1 MRTHRLTLASA
12 LLLSLLLHLLLLG
25 GGEISLPDFYTAP
38 DEVLESRQPAHV
50 QRVQLAARPPA
61 AQAATKAA
69 TGMRLVKFAPAT
81 KQRST
86 IPSLLPPSP
95 VNAAPSPPDEA
106 PAPDVTEA
114 AAVTPPLAAAADT
127 PETTPALILPEL
139 APAFPV
145 QLSAELEAR
154 VSGLSATLRQTWIME
169 GLRYA
174 IDVKGRKFGF
184 SAQVTS
190 EGQISPE
197 GGLSP
202 TRSQTLLGGKL
213 QSFTEYA
220 NGTLRLGKPMSPRE
234 VPLPVIP
241 QDFASVPFH
250 LAVTFTGQPQ
260 TVFISTGRK
269 VYQARF
275 SLVAEEKLKLPVGTL
290 RTLHLSGERFD
301 TELREMVR
309 AFDIWL
315 APDFLNYPV
324 KVSGH
329 LSGGEPIEYR
339 VKSLEIEG
347 KLVLGSREEPE
358 VAPPEEAIPEWLQ
371 ERSRQ
376 QGLNIY

>member
-1 MRTHRLTLASA
+1 MRTYRLTLASA
-12 LLLSLLLHLLLLG
+12 LLLSFLLHLLVLG

-38 DEVLESRQPAHV
+38 DDVLESRQPTHV
-50 QRVQLAARPPA
+50 QRVQLAARPPTKMA
-61 AQAATKAA
+61 AKAVP
-69 TGMRLVKFAPAT
+69 GMRMVKIAVAPKA
-81 KQRST
+81 
-86 IPSLLPPSP
+86 IPNTPSPAPPSP
-95 VNAAPSPPDEA
+95 AKATLPPPAEA
-106 PAPDVTEA
+106 PAPETAEA
-114 AAVTPPLAAAADT
+114 AAVMPPQATPADT
-127 PETTPALILPEL
+127 PETLPSLASPEL

-145 QLSAELEAR
+145 QLSAQLEAS
-154 VSGLSATLRQTWIME
+154 VSGLSATLHQTWIME

-202 TRSQTLLGGKL
+202 ARSQTLLGGKL

-220 NGTLRLGKPMSPRE
+220 NGTLRLGRPTSPRE
-234 VPLPVIP
+234 LPLPVIP
-241 QDFASVPFH
+241 QDFASIPFH
-250 LAVTFTGQPQ
+250 LAVTFNGQPQ

-301 TELREMVR
+301 TDLREMVQ

-347 KLVLGSREEPE
+347 KLVLGSREGPE
-358 VAPPEEAIPEWLQ
+358 VPPLQETIPEWLQ

-376 QGLNIY
+376 QSLSNFQ

>member
-61 AQAATKAA
+61 KMATKAA
-69 TGMRLVKFAPAT
+69 PGIRMVK
-81 KQRST
+81 
-86 IPSLLPPSP
+86 I
-95 VNAAPSPPDEA
+95 A
-106 PAPDVTEA
+106 PAPKSNANIPKPAPPAPVQPA
-114 AAVTPPLAAAADT
+114 TPPPADSPAPETAEATADT
-127 PETTPALILPEL
+127 PPMATPADAPETLPRLTLPEL

-145 QLSAELEAR
+145 QLSAQLEAR
-154 VSGLSATLRQTWIME
+154 VSGLSATLHQTWIME
-169 GLRYA
+169 GLSYA
-174 IDVKGRKFGF
+174 INVKGRKFGF

-190 EGQISPE
+190 EGNISPE

-202 TRSQTLLGGKL
+202 ARSQTILGGKL

-220 NGTLRLGKPMSPRE
+220 NGTIRLGKPTSPRE
-234 VPLPVIP
+234 LPLPVIP
-241 QDFASVPFH
+241 QDFASIPFH

-260 TVFISTGRK
+260 TVFISTGRR

-275 SLVAEEKLKLPVGTL
+275 SLVAEEKLKLPAGTL

-301 TELREMVR
+301 HELREMVP

-347 KLVLGSREEPE
+347 KLVLGSREESE
-358 VAPPEEAIPEWLQ
+358 VASPEEAIPEWLQ

-376 QGLNIY
+376 QSLNNF

>member
-25 GGEISLPDFYTAP
+25 GGEIALPDSYNAP

-50 QRVQLAARPPA
+50 QRVQLAARPPGKT
-61 AQAATKAA
+61 ATKEAV
-69 TGMRLVKFAPAT
+69 GMRMVKMAPAAKKSPT
-81 KQRST
+81 APTPAPPPPVEATPPPPAETPTADVAEVEAASLPVAAPADT
-86 IPSLLPPSP
+86 AETAPSLK
-95 VNAAPSPPDEA
+95 
-106 PAPDVTEA
+106 
-114 AAVTPPLAAAADT
+114 
-127 PETTPALILPEL
+127 LPEL

-145 QLSAELEAR
+145 QLSAQLEAR
-154 VSGLSATLRQTWIME
+154 VSGLSATLHQTWIME

-202 TRSQTLLGGKL
+202 ARSQTLLGGKL

-220 NGTLRLGKPMSPRE
+220 NGTIRLGRPTNPRE
-234 VPLPVIP
+234 LPLPVIP

-250 LAVTFTGQPQ
+250 LAVTFNGQPQ

-301 TELREMVR
+301 PELREMVR

-347 KLVLGSREEPE
+347 KLVLGSREEPD

-371 ERSRQ
+371 EHSRRQ
-376 QGLNIY
+376 NLSSF

>member
-1 MRTHRLTLASA
+1 MRTYRLTLASA
-12 LLLSLLLHLLLLG
+12 LLLSLLLHLLFLG

-38 DEVLESRQPAHV
+38 DEVLESRQPVHV

-61 AQAATKAA
+61 KVANKVAS
-69 TGMRLVKFAPAT
+69 GMRMVKISPAPIPESNV
-81 KQRST
+81 ST
-86 IPSLLPPSP
+86 PAPPTPTQSPPSSQ
-95 VNAAPSPPDEA
+95 NEA
-106 PAPDVTEA
+106 PVPEVTEA
-114 AAVTPPLAAAADT
+114 ASTLPIAT
-127 PETTPALILPEL
+127 PEEIPEAAPVLIPQEL

-145 QLSAELEAR
+145 QLSARLDAS
-154 VSGLSATLRQTWIME
+154 VSGLSATLHQTWIME

-202 TRSQTLLGGKL
+202 ARSQTLLGGKL

-220 NGTLRLGKPMSPRE
+220 NGTLRLGRPTNPRE
-234 VPLPVIP
+234 LALPVIP

-250 LAVTFTGQPQ
+250 LAVTFNGQPQ

-301 TELREMVR
+301 PELREMVR
-309 AFDIWL
+309 AFDVWL

-347 KLVLGSREEPE
+347 KLVLGSRKESE
-358 VAPPEEAIPEWLQ
+358 VAAPDEAIPEWLQ

-376 QGLNIY
+376 QSLNNSQ

>member
-1 MRTHRLTLASA
+1 MRTSRLTLASA
-12 LLLSLLLHLLLLG
+12 LLLSLLLHLLVLG
-25 GGEISLPDFYTAP
+25 GGEISLPDLYTAP
-38 DEVLESRQPAHV
+38 DEVLESRQPVHV

-61 AQAATKAA
+61 RQATKAA
-69 TGMRLVKFAPAT
+69 PGMRVVKSAPAP
-81 KQRST
+81 QPDS
-86 IPSLLPPSP
+86 PSPPSP
-95 VNAAPSPPDEA
+95 AEA
-106 PAPDVTEA
+106 PPASSAEMPTSATAEA
-114 AAVTPPLAAAADT
+114 AAAAA
-127 PETTPALILPEL
+127 PITTPADAPEASPPSALPEL

-145 QLSAELEAR
+145 QLSARLEAR
-154 VSGLSATLRQTWIME
+154 VSGLSATLYQTWVME
-169 GLRYA
+169 GLSYA
-174 IDVKGRKFGF
+174 IDVKGRKFGY

-190 EGQISPE
+190 EGSISPE

-202 TRSQTLLGGKL
+202 ARSQTLLGGKL

-220 NGTLRLGKPMSPRE
+220 NGTLRLGRPTSPRE
-234 VPLPVIP
+234 LQLPVIP

-301 TELREMVR
+301 HELREMVR

-347 KLVLGSREEPE
+347 KLVLGSREEAE
-358 VAPPEEAIPEWLQ
+358 VAAPEEAIPEWLQ

-376 QGLNIY
+376 QSLNIP